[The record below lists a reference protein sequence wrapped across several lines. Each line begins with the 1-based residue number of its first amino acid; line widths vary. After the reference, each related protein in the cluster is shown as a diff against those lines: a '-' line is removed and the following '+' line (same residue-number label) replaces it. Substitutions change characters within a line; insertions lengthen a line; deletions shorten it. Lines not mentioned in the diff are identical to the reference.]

1 MTMTPYQAQQ
11 MEVICETPEIRV
23 AEITL
28 SPSSDTPPHRHTDAE
43 EICYCLQG
51 ELTCEVEGQQAIVLK
66 PGERRRFIA
75 GQEHQLRN
83 RAETPCRFLLIH
95 GGGKFDFVAS
105 VSR

>member
-1 MTMTPYQAQQ
+1 MTTTPYQAQQ
-11 MEVICETPEIRV
+11 MEVICETPDVRV
-23 AEITL
+23 VEITL
-28 SPSSDTPPHRHTDAE
+28 SPFSGTPRHQHTDAE

-51 ELTCEVEGQQAIVLK
+51 ELTCEVGDQHAIVLK
-66 PGERRRFIA
+66 PGERRRFAA
-75 GQEHQLRN
+75 GQEHHLRN

>member
-1 MTMTPYQAQQ
+1 MPTTPYQAQQ
-11 MEVICETPEIRV
+11 TEVLCETPDVRV

-28 SPSSDTPPHRHTDAE
+28 LPSSDTPPHQHSAAE
-43 EICYCLQG
+43 ETCYCLQG
-51 ELTCEVEGQQAIVLK
+51 ELTCEVEGQQANVLK
-66 PGERRRFIA
+66 PGERRRFPA